1 MLLYAVG
8 LSVYLFGSVIIL
20 GRLIQTENQTQI
32 LTVAGLLLVMGGL
45 LFEMYKRRS
54 AFRNIYY
61 SIAKLQKRQGELSE
75 ELVRGGS
82 TLTRPEVNAYI
93 QESFQTEDITPKTHF
108 EIDVR
113 ATDNS
118 ANYQDDG
125 DFSDEVVLGYLKTAI
140 ADTRVEV
147 RLQPIVKLP
156 QRQVMFYELYAH
168 LRAGPTRTIS
178 ATRYMPIAKEYGL
191 DKDIDFILLKNSLQY
206 LRQMKIDK
214 PFILNIEEGSLISKN
229 YMNSLLAFV
238 STQRELAGNLIFEI
252 KQEALRQMDGPVAS
266 ILKSLQ
272 KLGCR
277 FSMDHVDDPHLDRE
291 LIRELGISF
300 IKLSAANLAAFTR
313 DNNSVAVMRRIKTQL
328 ERENV
333 LIIAE
338 KVENEE
344 VLKDILDLELD
355 YGEGYIF
362 GRPDKISAYEPIKYA
377 A

>member
-32 LTVAGLLLVMGGL
+32 LTVAGLLLVTGGL
-45 LFEMYKRRS
+45 LLEVYKRRTG
-54 AFRNIYY
+54 FQNIYH
-61 SIAKLQKRQGELSE
+61 SISKLQKRQGELAE
-75 ELVRGGS
+75 GLVHRTTAS
-82 TLTRPEVNAYI
+82 RPEVNAYI
-93 QESFQTEDITPKTHF
+93 RESFKGEEGILNNHF

-113 ATDNS
+113 ALDNTPS
-118 ANYQDDG
+118 YQSDG
-125 DFSDEVVLGYLKTAI
+125 DYSDEVILGFIKAAI
-140 ADTRVEV
+140 SDNRVEV
-147 RLQPIVKLP
+147 RVQPIVKLP
-156 QRQVMFYELYAH
+156 QRQTLYYELYAH
-168 LRAGPTRTIS
+168 LRATPTMTVS
-178 ATRYMPIAKEYGL
+178 PTRYMPIAREHGL
-191 DKDIDFILLKNSLQY
+191 EKDIDFVLLKNSLQY

-214 PFILNIEEGSLISKN
+214 PFILNIEEDSLTSKN

-252 KQEALRQMDGPVAS
+252 KQNALREMDTRVAS

-272 KLGCR
+272 RLGCR

-291 LIRELGISF
+291 LIRELGVSF
-300 IKLSAANLAAFTR
+300 IKLSASKLAAFTR
-313 DNNSVAVMRRIKTQL
+313 DNNSVAVMRRIKSQL
-328 ERENV
+328 EKENV